1 MTFGNRA
8 GMASVTIIEELED
21 VISHGTSDRR
31 VETLR
36 RVTDLFLRDA
46 DRYTESQIELF
57 DDVIGRL
64 STAMERAVR
73 QELAERLA
81 PVMSAPKTVI
91 RSLAQDDEIDVAR
104 PILLLSSQL
113 DDKTLAS
120 IARTKSQE
128 HMLAIA
134 GRKSVSETVT
144 DVLVDRGN
152 ARVAFSVASNDGARF
167 STQGYDALVERSK
180 TDDLLAECVGMRKD
194 IPPYLFRVILSTAKE
209 TVRKRLVASST
220 AREKAQLSGAL
231 AGVVDRI
238 AVGAAG
244 EAKDYTAI
252 HRAIVVRHSRGE
264 LDEGQLRA
272 YAEAGKMD
280 ETICALSVLCGVPVD
295 MVERLFIGDRPDP
308 ILILARAAG
317 LGWPTLRAILV
328 LRPGTAGTSQASLD
342 ETRESYGKLTTNTAL
357 RVLRFWQ
364 IRESSAATA

>member
-1 MTFGNRA
+1 M
-8 GMASVTIIEELED
+8 TIIEELED

-64 STAMERAVR
+64 STAMEKAVR

-113 DDKTLAS
+113 DDKTLAA
-120 IARTKSQE
+120 IARTKSQD

-152 ARVAFSVASNDGARF
+152 AHVAFSVASNDGARF
-167 STQGYDALVERSK
+167 STRGYDALVERSRN
-180 TDDLLAECVGMRKD
+180 DDLLAECVGMRK
-194 IPPYLFRVILSTAKE
+194 
-209 TVRKRLVASST
+209 
-220 AREKAQLSGAL
+220 
-231 AGVVDRI
+231 
-238 AVGAAG
+238 
-244 EAKDYTAI
+244 
-252 HRAIVVRHSRGE
+252 
-264 LDEGQLRA
+264 
-272 YAEAGKMD
+272 
-280 ETICALSVLCGVPVD
+280 
-295 MVERLFIGDRPDP
+295 
-308 ILILARAAG
+308 
-317 LGWPTLRAILV
+317 
-328 LRPGTAGTSQASLD
+328 
-342 ETRESYGKLTTNTAL
+342 
-357 RVLRFWQ
+357 
-364 IRESSAATA
+364 